1 MGKQTSKPR
10 LQIIRGLPGSGKTTL
25 ALQRYPHL
33 MRIET
38 DMFFSRQ
45 GKYIFTN
52 KLNEEAVLWFEDMVF
67 NCAYAKMDFVVT
79 GVFAANTERF
89 DRVIRTARD
98 FGYEIHVKT
107 LANDYGNI
115 HNVPKKTLDSMRAA
129 FVNDIELA
137 KRYSRYKNVHFNS
150 LMEGIK
156 GNKPFI
162 GI

>member
-1 MGKQTSKPR
+1 MSVDMGKQSSKPR

-52 KLNEEAVLWFEDMVF
+52 KLNEEAILWFEDMVF
-67 NCAYAKMDFVVT
+67 NCAYAKMDFIVT

-98 FGYEIHVKT
+98 FGYEVYVKT
-107 LANDYGNI
+107 LTHDYGNI
-115 HNVPKKTLDSMRAA
+115 HNVPQKTLDSMKAA
-129 FVNDIELA
+129 FVDENELA
-137 KRYSRYKNVHFNS
+137 KRYSRYKNVYFDS
-150 LMEGIK
+150 LMET
-156 GNKPFI
+156 
-162 GI
+162 